1 MEQNNEKE
9 NENEN
14 FEDCIEG
21 KPQTENTE
29 EQKEIKENE
38 NKEKEK
44 EEGQNTD
51 KNSEIKKEEEDKN
64 QSGNINNN
72 NDEEEENKDKNKEK
86 ENEDE
91 DEKEPNNKEK
101 EKYIPYTMKQAQE
114 KEEETLFPE
123 KDEKDSDKEEEIE
136 KKVELSEE
144 EKKDIEEKI
153 INERKNA
160 GDLYKNKEYIQAL
173 NIYSLLLKDAK
184 RADLKEQCCILNCN
198 KGICFNKLNDYD
210 KALDSFK
217 EALRYNKD
225 YSKALCNK
233 MLLLNKKEEYLEAY
247 EDFKRLK
254 TLDYNLW
261 ENYRNMEYGLA
272 AKAEIQKKKMT
283 DEMLGKLKDVGNTI
297 LGKFGLSLNN
307 FQMTPNGQGGYS
319 IQYNNNK

>member
-1 MEQNNEKE
+1 MEKNT
-9 NENEN
+9 ENEN
-14 FEDCIEG
+14 FEDCVEE
-21 KPQTENTE
+21 KKEPKENPQTEKEIPENKTSKNEQNTE
-29 EQKEIKENE
+29 NNPELNKEEKEEDQKIPNDNNDNDNENNNSEKEENE
-38 NKEKEK
+38 NKF
-44 EEGQNTD
+44 D
-51 KNSEIKKEEEDKN
+51 
-64 QSGNINNN
+64 
-72 NDEEEENKDKNKEK
+72 EK
-86 ENEDE
+86 ENQ
-91 DEKEPNNKEK
+91 K
-101 EKYIPYTMKQAQE
+101 EKYIPYTIKKAQE
-114 KEEETLFPE
+114 KEKEESLFPE
-123 KDEKDSDKEEEIE
+123 KDDKDSDKEEQEP
-136 KKVELSEE
+136 KVELTEE
-144 EKKDIEEKI
+144 QKKDIEEKI

-160 GDLYKNKEYIQAL
+160 GDLYKNQEYIQAL

-198 KGICFNKLNDYD
+198 KGICFNKLHDYD

-261 ENYRNMEYGLA
+261 ENYRNMENELCY
-272 AKAEIQKKKMT
+272 KAEIQKKKMT

-307 FQMTPNGQGGYS
+307 FKMTPNGQGGYS
-319 IQYNNNK
+319 IQYNNQK

>member
-21 KPQTENTE
+21 KPQTQNTE
-29 EQKEIKENE
+29 EIKEIKENE
-38 NKEKEK
+38 NKEKE
-44 EEGQNTD
+44 ENLE
-51 KNSEIKKEEEDKN
+51 NSEINKKEQNSNINDNNVEEEYKDKNNEKEKEEEKD
-64 QSGNINNN
+64 SDNN
-72 NDEEEENKDKNKEK
+72 ENKGNKN
-86 ENEDE
+86 
-91 DEKEPNNKEK
+91 
-101 EKYIPYTMKQAQE
+101 EKYIPFTMKQAQE
-114 KEEETLFPE
+114 KEQTLFPE
-123 KDEKDSDKEEEIE
+123 KEEKDSDKEEEIE
-136 KKVELSEE
+136 QKIELTEE
-144 EKKDIEEKI
+144 QKKDIEEKI

-210 KALDSFK
+210 KALNSFK

>member
-1 MEQNNEKE
+1 MDKN

-14 FEDCIEG
+14 FEDCIEE
-21 KPQTENTE
+21 KKEENPQLKNDNKNESD
-29 EQKEIKENE
+29 IKED
-38 NKEKEK
+38 EK
-44 EEGQNTD
+44 EE
-51 KNSEIKKEEEDKN
+51 KSEIKPEIVKEEEKDKI
-64 QSGNINNN
+64 NINNN
-72 NDEEEENKDKNKEK
+72 NDEEKEGEN
-86 ENEDE
+86 
-91 DEKEPNNKEK
+91 NNDN
-101 EKYIPYTMKQAQE
+101 KYIPYTIKKAQE
-114 KEEETLFPE
+114 KEDDSPFPE
-123 KDEKDSDKEEEIE
+123 KEKDSDNDEEEVE
-136 KKVELSEE
+136 KEQKIELSEE

-173 NIYSLLLKDAK
+173 NIYSLLLKDAI

-198 KGICFNKLNDYD
+198 KGICFNKLYEYD
-210 KALDSFK
+210 KALNSFK
-217 EALRYNKD
+217 EALKYNKD

-261 ENYRNMEYGLA
+261 ENYRNMENGLA
-272 AKAEIQKKKMT
+272 YKAEIQKKKMT

-319 IQYNNNK
+319 IQYNNNKYKIINIIKLILLIF

>member
-1 MEQNNEKE
+1 MEKTDEKE
-9 NENEN
+9 T
-14 FEDCIEG
+14 FEDCIEE
-21 KPQTENTE
+21 KREEKQIENKDE
-29 EQKEIKENE
+29 EKKENE
-38 NKEKEK
+38 SKSKEKEKTENFIENKEFDEKEDEKDNSKSNNNREEENENKSDNKENNKEEFIPYTIKQAKEKEK
-44 EEGQNTD
+44 E
-51 KNSEIKKEEEDKN
+51 KED
-64 QSGNINNN
+64 
-72 NDEEEENKDKNKEK
+72 
-86 ENEDE
+86 
-91 DEKEPNNKEK
+91 
-101 EKYIPYTMKQAQE
+101 
-114 KEEETLFPE
+114 TLFPE
-123 KDEKDSDKEEEIE
+123 KEDKDSDKEEEQEQKIQLTE
-136 KKVELSEE
+136 Q

-184 RADLKEQCCILNCN
+184 IAELKEQCCILNCN

-210 KALDSFK
+210 KALDCFK

-261 ENYRNMEYGLA
+261 ENYRNMENGLA
-272 AKAEIQKKKMT
+272 YQAEIQKKKMT
-283 DEMLGKLKDVGNTI
+283 DEMLGKLKDVGNSI

>member
-1 MEQNNEKE
+1 MDKSNENE

-14 FEDCIEG
+14 FEDCVEG
-21 KPQTENTE
+21 
-29 EQKEIKENE
+29 
-38 NKEKEK
+38 
-44 EEGQNTD
+44 
-51 KNSEIKKEEEDKN
+51 KKEEDKQTDENEKKIESEKNDEDKT
-64 QSGNINNN
+64 IP
-72 NDEEEENKDKNKEK
+72 NDNDDEDDTSNSKEK
-86 ENEDE
+86 
-91 DEKEPNNKEK
+91 K
-101 EKYIPYTMKQAQE
+101 KYIPYTMQQAQE
-114 KEEETLFPE
+114 KEEDSPFPE
-123 KDEKDSDKEEEIE
+123 SDDKNDSDKEEHEE
-136 KKVELSEE
+136 KVELSEQ

-160 GDLYKNKEYIQAL
+160 GDLYKNKQYIQAL
-173 NIYSLLLKDAK
+173 NIYSLLLKDAQ

-217 EALRYNKD
+217 AALRYNKD

-261 ENYRNMEYGLA
+261 ENYRHMENGLA
-272 AKAEIQKKKMT
+272 YQAEIQKKKMT
-283 DEMLGKLKDVGNTI
+283 DDMLGKLKDVGNTI

>member
-1 MEQNNEKE
+1 MDKN

-14 FEDCIEG
+14 FEDCIEEKKEENPQLIKNDNKNESDIKEDEKEEKSEI
-21 KPQTENTE
+21 KPQIVKE
-29 EQKEIKENE
+29 E
-38 NKEKEK
+38 EKEK
-44 EEGQNTD
+44 A
-51 KNSEIKKEEEDKN
+51 
-64 QSGNINNN
+64 NNN
-72 NDEEEENKDKNKEK
+72 NDEEKEG
-86 ENEDE
+86 D
-91 DEKEPNNKEK
+91 NNNDN
-101 EKYIPYTMKQAQE
+101 KYIPYTIKKAQE
-114 KEEETLFPE
+114 KEDDSPFPE
-123 KDEKDSDKEEEIE
+123 KEKDSDNDEEEVE
-136 KKVELSEE
+136 KEQKIELSEQQ
-144 EKKDIEEKI
+144 KKDIEEKI

-173 NIYSLLLKDAK
+173 NIYSLLLKDAI

-198 KGICFNKLNDYD
+198 KGICFNKLYEYD
-210 KALDSFK
+210 KALNSFK
-217 EALRYNKD
+217 EALKYNKD

-261 ENYRNMEYGLA
+261 ENYRNLEGELSY
-272 AKAEIQKKKMT
+272 KAEIQKKKMT

>member
-1 MEQNNEKE
+1 MEKSDEK
-9 NENEN
+9 ENEN
-14 FEDCIEG
+14 FEDCYEDKIN
-21 KPQTENTE
+21 ENK
-29 EQKEIKENE
+29 QSENSSNQDE
-38 NKEKEK
+38 NKEK
-44 EEGQNTD
+44 D
-51 KNSEIKKEEEDKN
+51 
-64 QSGNINNN
+64 
-72 NDEEEENKDKNKEK
+72 KDKNIENNNETLKVDEDQTINNESEFNNNTSGIKEK
-86 ENEDE
+86 
-91 DEKEPNNKEK
+91 KKEK
-101 EKYIPYTMKQAQE
+101 FIPYTMKQAQE
-114 KEEETLFPE
+114 KE
-123 KDEKDSDKEEEIE
+123 DESPFGENDKNDSEKEEENVE
-136 KKVELSEE
+136 KVELSEQ

-173 NIYSLLLKDAK
+173 NIYSILLKDAQ

-210 KALDSFK
+210 KALDCFK

-261 ENYRNMEYGLA
+261 ENYRNMENGLA
-272 AKAEIQKKKMT
+272 YQAEIQKKKMT

>member
-1 MEQNNEKE
+1 MEKPNEE
-9 NENEN
+9 EN
-14 FEDCIEG
+14 FEDCIEEKREEES
-21 KPQTENTE
+21 KPQNEEKKE
-29 EQKEIKENE
+29 EQNEEKTEKKQE
-38 NKEKEK
+38 NKEENNK
-44 EEGQNTD
+44 EEKDQPINEDNNENDKSPNNKQN
-51 KNSEIKKEEEDKN
+51 KKEYIPYTIKQAQDN
-64 QSGNINNN
+64 QKDSDNE
-72 NDEEEENKDKNKEK
+72 DEEEE
-86 ENEDE
+86 
-91 DEKEPNNKEK
+91 
-101 EKYIPYTMKQAQE
+101 
-114 KEEETLFPE
+114 KEEKIELN
-123 KDEKDSDKEEEIE
+123 EEQ
-136 KKVELSEE
+136 
-144 EKKDIEEKI
+144 KKDIEEKI

-210 KALDSFK
+210 KALESFK

-261 ENYRNMEYGLA
+261 ENYRNMENGLA
-272 AKAEIQKKKMT
+272 YQAEIQKKKMT
-283 DEMLGKLKDVGNTI
+283 NEMLGKLKDMGNTI

>member
-1 MEQNNEKE
+1 MDKSNE

-14 FEDCIEG
+14 FEDCVEG
-21 KPQTENTE
+21 KKEEDKQTD
-29 EQKEIKENE
+29 
-38 NKEKEK
+38 EKEK
-44 EEGQNTD
+44 NIESD
-51 KNSEIKKEEEDKN
+51 KNDEDKT
-64 QSGNINNN
+64 IP
-72 NDEEEENKDKNKEK
+72 NDNDDEDDTSNSKEK
-86 ENEDE
+86 
-91 DEKEPNNKEK
+91 K
-101 EKYIPYTMKQAQE
+101 KYIPYTMQQAQE
-114 KEEETLFPE
+114 KEEDSPFPE
-123 KDEKDSDKEEEIE
+123 SDDKNDSDKEEHEE
-136 KKVELSEE
+136 KVELSEQ

-160 GDLYKNKEYIQAL
+160 GDLYKNKQYIQAL
-173 NIYSLLLKDAK
+173 NIYSLLLKDAQ

-217 EALRYNKD
+217 AALRYNKD

-261 ENYRNMEYGLA
+261 ENYRHMENGLA
-272 AKAEIQKKKMT
+272 YQAEIQKKKMT
-283 DEMLGKLKDVGNTI
+283 DDMLGKLKDVGNTI

>member
-1 MEQNNEKE
+1 MDKEKE
-9 NENEN
+9 KEEDN
-14 FEDCIEG
+14 FEDCIEE
-21 KPQTENTE
+21 KKEEKETTNNNEN
-29 EQKEIKENE
+29 KDE

-44 EEGQNTD
+44 KENDNDNADEKDNNNIYDEEL
-51 KNSEIKKEEEDKN
+51 KKEKKN
-64 QSGNINNN
+64 
-72 NDEEEENKDKNKEK
+72 
-86 ENEDE
+86 
-91 DEKEPNNKEK
+91 
-101 EKYIPYTMKQAQE
+101 IPYTMKQMQE
-114 KEEETLFPE
+114 KEEADSKENGR
-123 KDEKDSDKEEEIE
+123 KDSDEEDEE
-136 KKVELSEE
+136 KIELSEQ

-160 GDLYKNKEYIQAL
+160 GDLYKNKQYIQAL
-173 NIYSLLLKDAK
+173 NSYSLLLKDAK

>member
-1 MEQNNEKE
+1 MENNNEKE
-9 NENEN
+9 V
-14 FEDCIEG
+14 FEDCIEE
-21 KPQTENTE
+21 KQEDKQQPENIQPQN
-29 EQKEIKENE
+29 EIKENE
-38 NKEKEK
+38 NPKQEKNEN
-44 EEGQNTD
+44 NT
-51 KNSEIKKEEEDKN
+51 K
-64 QSGNINNN
+64 
-72 NDEEEENKDKNKEK
+72 
-86 ENEDE
+86 E
-91 DEKEPNNKEK
+91 DEKEKQNDNESDEENENNDKNNKK
-101 EKYIPYTMKQAQE
+101 EKYIPYTIKQAQE
-114 KEEETLFPE
+114 KEKEKKNDDYPFPE
-123 KDEKDSDKEEEIE
+123 KDDKDSDKEEEQEPE
-136 KKVELSEE
+136 KKEELTEE

-173 NIYSLLLKDAK
+173 NTYSLLLTDAK

-198 KGICFNKLNDYD
+198 KGICFNKLYEYD
-210 KALDSFK
+210 KALDCFK
-217 EALRYNKD
+217 EALKYNKD

-233 MLLLNKKEEYLEAY
+233 MLLLHKKEEYLEAY

-261 ENYRNMEYGLA
+261 ENYRNMENGLA
-272 AKAEIQKKKMT
+272 YKAEIQKKKMT

>member
-1 MEQNNEKE
+1 MDKSNENE

-14 FEDCIEG
+14 FEDCVEG
-21 KPQTENTE
+21 KKE
-29 EQKEIKENE
+29 EDKQSD
-38 NKEKEK
+38 EKEK
-44 EEGQNTD
+44 NIESD
-51 KNSEIKKEEEDKN
+51 KNDEDKT
-64 QSGNINNN
+64 IP
-72 NDEEEENKDKNKEK
+72 NDNDDEDDTSNSKEK
-86 ENEDE
+86 
-91 DEKEPNNKEK
+91 K
-101 EKYIPYTMKQAQE
+101 KYIPYTMQQAQE
-114 KEEETLFPE
+114 KEEDSPFPE
-123 KDEKDSDKEEEIE
+123 SDDKNDSDKEEHEE
-136 KKVELSEE
+136 KVELSEQ

-160 GDLYKNKEYIQAL
+160 GDLYKNKQYIQAL
-173 NIYSLLLKDAK
+173 NIYSLLLKDAQ

-217 EALRYNKD
+217 AALRYNKD

-261 ENYRNMEYGLA
+261 ENYRNMENGLA
-272 AKAEIQKKKMT
+272 YQAEIQKKKMT
-283 DEMLGKLKDVGNTI
+283 DDMLGKLKDVGNTI

>member
-29 EQKEIKENE
+29 EKKEIKENE
-38 NKEKEK
+38 NKEKDQH
-44 EEGQNTD
+44 EEN
-51 KNSEIKKEEEDKN
+51 NLEINKEEDKN
-64 QSGNINNN
+64 KNINNN
-72 NDEEEENKDKNKEK
+72 DEEENKDKNNEK

-91 DEKEPNNKEK
+91 DEKELNDKENENEENKK
-101 EKYIPYTMKQAQE
+101 EKYIPYTIKQAQE
-114 KEEETLFPE
+114 KEETLFPE

-136 KKVELSEE
+136 KKIEFTEQ

>member
-38 NKEKEK
+38 SKEKEK
-44 EEGQNTD
+44 EEDQNTE

-64 QSGNINNN
+64 QNSNIKNN
-72 NDEEEENKDKNKEK
+72 NDEGEENKDKNNEK

-91 DEKEPNNKEK
+91 DAKEPNNKEK

-144 EKKDIEEKI
+144 EKNDIEEKI

>member
-1 MEQNNEKE
+1 MDKSNE

-14 FEDCIEG
+14 FEDCVEG
-21 KPQTENTE
+21 KKEEDKQTD
-29 EQKEIKENE
+29 
-38 NKEKEK
+38 EKEK
-44 EEGQNTD
+44 NIESE
-51 KNSEIKKEEEDKN
+51 KNDEDKT
-64 QSGNINNN
+64 IP
-72 NDEEEENKDKNKEK
+72 NDNDDEDDTSNSKEK
-86 ENEDE
+86 
-91 DEKEPNNKEK
+91 K
-101 EKYIPYTMKQAQE
+101 KYIPYTMQQAQE
-114 KEEETLFPE
+114 KEEDSPFPE
-123 KDEKDSDKEEEIE
+123 SDDKNDSDKEEHEE
-136 KKVELSEE
+136 KVELSEQ

-160 GDLYKNKEYIQAL
+160 GDLYKNKQYIQAL
-173 NIYSLLLKDAK
+173 NIYSLLLKDAQ

-217 EALRYNKD
+217 SALRYNKD

-261 ENYRNMEYGLA
+261 ENYRHMENGLA
-272 AKAEIQKKKMT
+272 YQAEIQKKKMT
-283 DEMLGKLKDVGNTI
+283 DDMLGKLKDVGNTI

>member
-1 MEQNNEKE
+1 MDKSNENE

-14 FEDCIEG
+14 FEDCVEG
-21 KPQTENTE
+21 KKEEDKQTD
-29 EQKEIKENE
+29 
-38 NKEKEK
+38 EKEK
-44 EEGQNTD
+44 NIESE
-51 KNSEIKKEEEDKN
+51 KNDEDKT
-64 QSGNINNN
+64 IP
-72 NDEEEENKDKNKEK
+72 NDNDDEDDTSNSKEK
-86 ENEDE
+86 
-91 DEKEPNNKEK
+91 K
-101 EKYIPYTMKQAQE
+101 KYIPYTMQQAQE
-114 KEEETLFPE
+114 KEEDSPFPE
-123 KDEKDSDKEEEIE
+123 SDDKNDSDKEEHEE
-136 KKVELSEE
+136 KVELSEQ

-160 GDLYKNKEYIQAL
+160 GDLYKNKQYIQAL
-173 NIYSLLLKDAK
+173 NIYSLLLKDAQ

-217 EALRYNKD
+217 AALRYNKD

-261 ENYRNMEYGLA
+261 ENYRHMENGLA
-272 AKAEIQKKKMT
+272 YQAEIQKKKMT
-283 DEMLGKLKDVGNTI
+283 DDMLGKLKDVGNTI

>member
-1 MEQNNEKE
+1 MEKSDEK
-9 NENEN
+9 ENEN
-14 FEDCIEG
+14 FEDCYEDKIN
-21 KPQTENTE
+21 ENK
-29 EQKEIKENE
+29 QSENSSNKDE
-38 NKEKEK
+38 NKEK
-44 EEGQNTD
+44 D
-51 KNSEIKKEEEDKN
+51 
-64 QSGNINNN
+64 
-72 NDEEEENKDKNKEK
+72 KDKNIENNNETLKVDEDQTINNESEFNNNTSGIKEK
-86 ENEDE
+86 
-91 DEKEPNNKEK
+91 KKEK
-101 EKYIPYTMKQAQE
+101 FIPYTMKQAQE
-114 KEEETLFPE
+114 KE
-123 KDEKDSDKEEEIE
+123 DESPFGENDKNDNKKEEENVE
-136 KKVELSEE
+136 KVELSEQ

-173 NIYSLLLKDAK
+173 NIYSILLKDAQ

-217 EALRYNKD
+217 AALRYNKD

-261 ENYRNMEYGLA
+261 ENYRNMENGLA
-272 AKAEIQKKKMT
+272 YQAEIQKKKMT
-283 DEMLGKLKDVGNTI
+283 DDMLGKLKDVGNTI